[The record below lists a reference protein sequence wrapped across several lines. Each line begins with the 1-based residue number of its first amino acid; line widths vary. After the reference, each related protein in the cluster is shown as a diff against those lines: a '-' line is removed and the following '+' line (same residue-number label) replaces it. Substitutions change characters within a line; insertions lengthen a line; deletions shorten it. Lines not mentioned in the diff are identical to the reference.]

1 MYVSL
6 SLSSAVNVPVV
17 FAEPLQMGVAPC
29 SARSY
34 WMRRGW
40 ACTSASC
47 ATWPMR
53 FCHAR
58 RTADGTSIRA
68 DSVLLLCSWPSLP
81 LYRYTSPSSVWL
93 FLLYVALWVLQ
104 ISTFDQ
110 HFIHQYTCD
119 QSETFFQKFLFMVRR
134 TFIFNSIKY
143 NILDTYFL
151 LMLLNDHYN
160 QNFAKKPVA
169 HKLLHAF
176 WHQINNLYFF
186 SQ

>member
-1 MYVSL
+1 MFWLWTETVMKHRCIYVKLHNFSLYKQLMRCTSL
-6 SLSSAVNVPVV
+6 SLSLSWAVNVPVV

-34 WMRRGW
+34 WMRWGW

-93 FLLYVALWVLQ
+93 FLLSVALWGLQ
-104 ISTFDQ
+104 ISTFDSS
-110 HFIHQYTCD
+110 FISTPV
-119 QSETFFQKFLFMVRR
+119 TRMKFLSKVFG
-134 TFIFNSIKY
+134 Y
-143 NILDTYFL
+143 G
-151 LMLLNDHYN
+151 
-160 QNFAKKPVA
+160 
-169 HKLLHAF
+169 
-176 WHQINNLYFF
+176 
-186 SQ
+186 